1 MWQLVLSGF
10 IFMQVIAIG
19 PNDVMPGSWFIPS
32 NVKSE
37 QVKAAEKEAFDQLVC
52 AIGSKD
58 IPCK

>member
-32 NVKSE
+32 NKQQIQSATAE
-37 QVKAAEKEAFDQLVC
+37 QEAYNQLVC
-52 AIGSKD
+52 ALNGADK
-58 IPCK
+58 C